1 MKYKRIL
8 LKLSG
13 EVLKGSSDSCHD
25 ETILAEV
32 AQPFDA
38 REAIRLMGQGTV
50 ALFAGDTGNPF
61 FSTDSGADLRAAE
74 IGADALLKATKVD
87 GIYSADPATG
97 RIAESDGFAWDYLAG
112 SNLKSKLTYPND
124 ATAEWDY
131 EPTRDLLARVTNTIN
146 GTVASQ
152 YTYTNDLLGRRTEIG
167 KSGSMMALDETQSY
181 GYNVRDELTS
191 GQNQTYVYD
200 DIGNRTTAEGKTY
213 TANNLNQ
220 YTAIDDFTPQYD
232 DDGNQTLIKTETGIW
247 SVTYNA
253 ENRPIRWTQGDTVI
267 TMVFDRMGRRIEMRT
282 QSADSDLLQRFVYDN
297 YLCVQQ
303 LRGADNAL
311 FHSYVWDPTEPIA
324 TRPLILRDAAGS
336 PFYYFHD
343 GNKNVAGLI
352 DHPRSASLAYAYSP
366 YGTPSLLPSSLP
378 LDNPFQFSSEVY
390 DETLGL
396 SYYNYRHYD
405 MATGR
410 WMARDPLG
418 EDSGKN
424 LVSFCRNSPILF
436 FDYQGLLF
444 GSIEE
449 IPIPSFPN
457 ENAGQCTTLIVLIG
471 GMSDDNSGVVGE
483 QLFDIVKKEYP
494 RAIIAYYHWT
504 HARDAMSA
512 ANDYSQICP
521 CSPVIIIGHSYGG
534 SEAISN
540 AEKLR
545 GNRASPMVLLTLDPV
560 GRSTWMH
567 PDFKSAN
574 DISFW
579 GNVHSV
585 PSEYDFSDFVADL
598 GGQFGSIW
606 RKSKPDVNE
615 DSSASHGDTRGLY
628 DQIRD
633 RLKQEVP
640 PDL

>member
-1 MKYKRIL
+1 MK
-8 LKLSG
+8 G
-13 EVLKGSSDSCHD
+13 GA
-25 ETILAEV
+25 ET
-32 AQPFDA
+32 
-38 REAIRLMGQGTV
+38 
-50 ALFAGDTGNPF
+50 
-61 FSTDSGADLRAAE
+61 
-74 IGADALLKATKVD
+74 
-87 GIYSADPATG
+87 
-97 RIAESDGFAWDYLAG
+97 
-112 SNLKSKLTYPND
+112 
-124 ATAEWDY
+124 
-131 EPTRDLLARVTNTIN
+131 
-146 GTVASQ
+146 
-152 YTYTNDLLGRRTEIG
+152 
-167 KSGSMMALDETQSY
+167 
-181 GYNVRDELTS
+181 
-191 GQNQTYVYD
+191 
-200 DIGNRTTAEGKTY
+200 
-213 TANNLNQ
+213 
-220 YTAIDDFTPQYD
+220 
-232 DDGNQTLIKTETGIW
+232 
-247 SVTYNA
+247 
-253 ENRPIRWTQGDTVI
+253 
-267 TMVFDRMGRRIEMRT
+267 
-282 QSADSDLLQRFVYDN
+282 LQRFVYDN

-303 LRGADNAL
+303 LRTPSNAL
-311 FHSYVWDPTEPIA
+311 FHSYIWDPTEPIA

-352 DHPRSASLAYAYSP
+352 DHPRSASIAYAYSP

-390 DETLGL
+390 DETLCL

-405 MATGR
+405 MATRR

-567 PDFKSAN
+567 PDFKSVN